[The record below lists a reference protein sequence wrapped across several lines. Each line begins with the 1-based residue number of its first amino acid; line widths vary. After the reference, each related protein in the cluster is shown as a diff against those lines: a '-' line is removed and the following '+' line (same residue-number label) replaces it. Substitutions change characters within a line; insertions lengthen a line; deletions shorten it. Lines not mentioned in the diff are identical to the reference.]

1 MESQDEQIMQL
12 ARERQLQALAARL
25 QQQQLQQ
32 RGIGV
37 NQMGNQMG
45 QQMGQRMGQTQPRTM
60 GTVGSSMAAAYDDIP
75 ITGPNDLDLFI
86 GQPPSQPDFASF
98 QAACRRGQ
106 LSTIESIVAS
116 EPRTPAFLHQGLVLA
131 LDAGS
136 VGAAR
141 YLLEAGAPITRQT
154 PKHIL
159 SAPEDQKIPLFEL
172 LTQHGWTTN
181 TPGFYGAVL
190 LPQIVTN
197 DTLLDWFLAHGAD
210 PNLGVQ
216 RDNRDRYG
224 EPDSDS
230 CAALE
235 TAASHGSVGAV
246 QKLLS
251 AGAQMRNGAPLYFAA
266 GVRRPP
272 GANPHTGLVTQSRE
286 MDVGRIPVMAELVEH
301 GADVNQKFQSRHM
314 NPQYPIVNAVRA
326 GAVERVKWLLSQG
339 ADPNLRGAFGSAT
352 GYAQKMGSD
361 EMKRILQ
368 AKDLASKD

>member
-1 MESQDEQIMQL
+1 MESQDEQVMRR
-12 ARERQLQALAARL
+12 AREGQLQAMAARL

-32 RGIGV
+32 RGMG
-37 NQMGNQMG
+37 GNQMG
-45 QQMGQRMGQTQPRTM
+45 QQMGQQMGRTQPRTM
-60 GTVGSSMAAAYDDIP
+60 GLSMATAYDDIP

-106 LSTIESIVAS
+106 LSAVESIVTS

-131 LDAGS
+131 LGAGN

-154 PKHIL
+154 VKHVL

-190 LPQIVTN
+190 LPQILTN
-197 DTLLDWFLAHGAD
+197 DALLDWFLAHGAN

-224 EPDSDS
+224 EPNADS
-230 CAALE
+230 CLALE
-235 TAASHGSVGAV
+235 TAASHGSVEAV
-246 QKLLS
+246 QKLLN
-251 AGAQMRNGAPLYFAA
+251 AGAQMDNGAPLYFAA
-266 GVRRPP
+266 G
-272 GANPHTGLVTQSRE
+272 ANPHAGLE
-286 MDVGRIPVMAELVEH
+286 MDVGRIPIMAELMEH

-314 NPQYPIVNAVRA
+314 NPQYPIVNAVMA

-339 ADPNLRGAFGSAT
+339 ADPDLRGSFGSAT
-352 GYAQKMGSD
+352 TYAQKNGSD
-361 EMKRILQ
+361 EMKRILPPGEGFGEQ
-368 AKDLASKD
+368 GLVRAVAPQGMNN